1 MHLDFIIIT
10 KTKINILQILEYS
23 ILPSPS
29 ELSFS
34 ILRIEEVRLI
44 LLSYRYIQY
53 IEYTTFQL
61 LILEMFSSVVY
72 KL

>member
-34 ILRIEEVRLI
+34 ILRIEEIRLI